1 MSSRVEL
8 KDLIEALAG
17 AVIEAQDRIEQHQIS
32 NLGNYFDEDSRPR
45 SVLIRL
51 PSVRPDAE
59 PGSEDLYRAALLPL
73 VAANSLRIK
82 DVEISFDVDLGAI
95 ADDDPPGVEPT
106 DAGTAWVNGDNV
118 GGPRKS
124 VQVHTRGP
132 LVGKR
137 SSAHVVMRVEGVE
150 PSEGVARLVHQLIQ
164 VQGVFQTQP
173 PA

>member
-32 NLGNYFDEDSRPR
+32 NIGQYFDEDNRPR
-45 SVLIRL
+45 SVLLRL
-51 PSVRPDAE
+51 PSVRPDAV

-73 VAANSLRIK
+73 VAMNALRIK
-82 DVEISFDVDLGAI
+82 EVEMSFDVDLGAI
-95 ADDDPPGVEPT
+95 ADDGLPDPKPTSTGKSWDATPAAGVPQ
-106 DAGTAWVNGDNV
+106 
-118 GGPRKS
+118 KS

-132 LVGKR
+132 LVGTR

-150 PSEGVARLVHQLIQ
+150 PSEGVSRMVHQLIQ
-164 VQGVFQTQP
+164 IQGVFQTQDP
-173 PA
+173 E